1 MVDLAPKGL
10 EGVYVDTTEIATTD
24 KTGNLVY
31 RGYRV
36 IDLAEKTSFENIA
49 YLVVYGS
56 MPDAEKSRGFSRFLR
71 ENAQVSEESRKIAEV
86 LRGRPVIDVLRTVV
100 SSLKSEGM
108 NTDALL
114 SIAAKFPEI
123 IHSAANRSPAGSKL
137 PEAYP
142 DRFYY
147 LLTGKED
154 RNKSRL
160 LEKILIMYMEH
171 EFNASTFALRV
182 TASTMADPVCAFT
195 TALATLKG
203 PLHGG
208 ANSAVLK
215 FLLDIKNRDEVKKY
229 VDSALEKKEKIM
241 GFGHRV
247 YKDKDPRA
255 QYIKK
260 ILLENFR
267 DNPAV
272 QNAVYMEEYIWSRK
286 ALAANV
292 DFYGALYMYLLG
304 IEEKFYLPIFAA
316 ARSFGWVAHYSEQIS
331 NNKLIRP
338 LAHYVGKT
346 DLTLH

>member
-1 MVDLAPKGL
+1 MVELAPKGL

-36 IDLAEKTSFENIA
+36 IDLADRAGFEAIA
-49 YLVVYGS
+49 YLVDYGKI
-56 MPDAEKSRGFSRFLR
+56 PEKDELKRFARYLKD
-71 ENAQVSEESRKIAEV
+71 NAALPSESRKIAELMV
-86 LRGRPVIDVLRTVV
+86 GRPVIDVLRTVV
-100 SSLKSEGM
+100 SSLKVEG
-108 NTDALL
+108 NGIEPLL

-123 IHSAANRSPAGSKL
+123 IYYASSTAQLRGNL
-137 PEAYP
+137 PDNYAE
-142 DRFYY
+142 RFFY
-147 LLTGKED
+147 LITGKED
-154 RNKSRL
+154 KKRASL

-215 FLLDIKNRDEVKKY
+215 FLLGIKDTEEVKRY
-229 VDSALEKKEKIM
+229 VDGALERKEKIM

-260 ILLENFR
+260 ILQENYPENLTVR
-267 DNPAV
+267 
-272 QNAVYMEEYIWSRK
+272 NAVFMEEYIWEKK

-292 DFYGALYMYLLG
+292 DFYGALYMHLLG
-304 IEEKFYLPIFAA
+304 IDEKFYLPIFAA
-316 ARSFGWVAHYSEQIS
+316 ARSFGWVAHYAEQS
-331 NNKLIRP
+331 ANNRLIRP

-346 DLTLH
+346 DMSL